1 MTTQERLSVDIGVSM
16 NNVNQPNRYIPLTH
30 PGLENPIL
38 LLDSQ
43 ASLQD
48 LHALADLR
56 VTQATRC
63 LDTLVNLK
71 DLDPD
76 EHDLTAIA
84 GTAHALM
91 LQACDVNRLIEKRL
105 WANGAM

>member
-1 MTTQERLSVDIGVSM
+1 MSFGNTDD
-16 NNVNQPNRYIPLTH
+16 RYIPLAH

-84 GTAHALM
+84 DTAHALM